1 MSYTWKGA
9 IWRLARA
16 LVYGAV
22 AYGVEFVTANLSGYD
37 LPDIY
42 LPAITALLMS
52 IDKWVR
58 EKKAEI

>member
-22 AYGVEFVTANLSGYD
+22 AFGVEFVTDNLTGYNI
-37 LPDIY
+37 PVGY
-42 LPAITALLMS
+42 MPVITAILMAL
-52 IDKWVR
+52 DKWVR

>member
-52 IDKWVR
+52 IDK
-58 EKKAEI
+58 